1 MSTLQKETMEKIKSL
16 NDEEL
21 VLVSD
26 YIENIKNN
34 ASEKMYKLLKSF
46 QSDAIYNGTSG
57 MTLDE
62 INNEIYGHN

>member
-21 VLVSD
+21 VLVSN

-46 QSDAIYNGTSG
+46 QNDAIYNGTSG